1 MVLDTHAHCW
11 GPPTAEHPWTNP
23 QIVGGDDEYASGDFL
38 QDFTVDL
45 VYTDDK
51 LVRDMDKVVVDE
63 AVVVGYPINPW
74 TDNHYTVKAVENH
87 DRLTAVVMIDQFAD
101 DAVDRLESLMA
112 VDGVVGI
119 RLGAG
124 CPYDEMWANFDPAV
138 DWLLDAIDEVAFWEA
153 VERLN
158 APVHIWSLPAQIP
171 QVREFIDTYPELTYV
186 LDHHLYIRG
195 DVRPDDEPFQELGTL
210 AAYENVAVKASG
222 VVTLSD
228 EPFPYPDKHDH
239 LVWMLE
245 TFGRDRVVWGSDWPN
260 ESNAASYVE
269 TLNWLRHVDELSNK
283 DFDWITDRSF
293 KRHID
298 WDYHT

>member
-23 QIVGGDDEYASGDFL
+23 QIVGGQDEFASGDFL

-74 TDNHYTVKAVENH
+74 TDNYYTVKAVEQH

-101 DAVDRLESLMA
+101 DAVETLEELMGTE
-112 VDGVVGI
+112 GVVGI

-124 CPYDEMWANFDPAV
+124 CPYDEMWSNFDPSA
-138 DWLLDAIDEVAFWEA
+138 DWLPDAADEVEFWAA
-153 VERLN
+153 VEDLE
-158 APVHIWSLPAQIP
+158 APVHIWSLPAQID
-171 QVREFIDTYPELTYV
+171 QVIDFVDRYPDLTYV

-195 DVRPDDEPFQELGTL
+195 DVRPDDEAFEALGKL
-210 AAYENVAVKASG
+210 AAYDNVAVKASG

-228 EPFPYPDKHDH
+228 EPFPYRDKHDH

-245 TFGRDRVVWGSDWPN
+245 TFGRERVAWGSDWPN

-269 TLNWLRHVDELSNK
+269 TLNWLRHVDQLSDQ
-283 DFDWITDRSF
+283 DFEWITGRSF
-293 KRHID
+293 KRHIA
-298 WDYHT
+298 WDRHA